1 MGKEFRLV
9 DFQGN
14 KKGAPVRHG
23 SDPNV
28 YQQMIGSRRCGVYK
42 HTHTHTHTHTHIHI
56 HNGILLSHK
65 KYILPFLATWMDLK
79 DIMLSEIS
87 QTKKLTI

>member
-42 HTHTHTHTHTHIHI
+42 HTHTHTHTHT
-56 HNGILLSHK
+56 
-65 KYILPFLATWMDLK
+65 YIYTMEYYSAIKNIFCHF
-79 DIMLSEIS
+79 
-87 QTKKLTI
+87 

>member
-9 DFQGN
+9 DFQGS

-23 SDPNV
+23 SDRNV
-28 YQQMIGSRRCGVYK
+28 YQQMIDSRHSAY
-42 HTHTHTHTHTHIHI
+42 THTHTYTMEYYSAI
-56 HNGILLSHK
+56 K
-65 KYILPFLATWMDLK
+65 EYILPFSATWMDLK
-79 DIMLSEIS
+79 DIILSEIS

>member
-1 MGKEFRLV
+1 MV

-14 KKGAPVRHG
+14 KKGAPVRRG

-28 YQQMIGSRRCGVYK
+28 YQHMIGSRRCGVY
-42 HTHTHTHTHTHIHI
+42 THTHTYIYTMEYYSAI
-56 HNGILLSHK
+56 K
-65 KYILPFLATWMDLK
+65 EYILPFLAIWMDTK
-79 DIMLSEIS
+79 DIMLSEIN